1 MDPGKE
7 EKINMKTEN
16 KKELLKHMDFIVWDE
31 DKKNIKTVISFQD
44 ESSKEVKERYA
55 HDLRR
60 I

>member
-1 MDPGKE
+1 M
-7 EKINMKTEN
+7 MKTEN

-44 ESSKEVKERYA
+44 ESSREVKERYA